1 MNRRTLLMGMG
12 ALALSGWIVPASA
25 GEPILTLRGEFAR
38 AGADGS
44 AMLTLA
50 DLDALPQTR
59 FRTATPWHSGPV
71 EFSGVSV
78 SDFLAAMGVP
88 STEGSMQLVAL
99 NDYVVDTKAGDLVS
113 GDALLATRMNGEPM
127 TVQDKGPVFVVF
139 PFDSRT
145 ELQHQSYYSR
155 AVWQLAE
162 IDLAP

>member
-1 MNRRTLLMGMG
+1 MDRRTLLMGMG
-12 ALALSGWIVPASA
+12 ALALSGWIVPALA
-25 GEPILTLRGEFAR
+25 DEPILTLRGKFAR

-44 AMLTLA
+44 ATLSLA

-59 FRTATPWHSGPV
+59 FRTTTPWHSGAV

-88 STEGSMQLVAL
+88 ASESSMQLIAL
-99 NDYVVDTKAGDLVS
+99 NDYVVETKAAELVS

-127 TVQDKGPVFVVF
+127 SVQDKGPIFVVF
-139 PFDSRT
+139 PFDSRSA
-145 ELQHQSYYSR
+145 LQHQSYYSR